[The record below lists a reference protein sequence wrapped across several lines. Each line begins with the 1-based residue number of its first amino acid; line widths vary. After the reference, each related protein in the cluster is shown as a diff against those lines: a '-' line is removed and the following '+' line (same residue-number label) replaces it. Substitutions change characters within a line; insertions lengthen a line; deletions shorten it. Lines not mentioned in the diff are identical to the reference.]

1 MKMGSLRIRDSMDGG
16 SVVYTG
22 RVTMR
27 GLIIDYAGVLEG
39 PTADAESWKLLLSE
53 LRMNGIGIAILSNS
67 DSFDVPA
74 DLARWKETDYVDEI
88 VLSSEIGVEKPD
100 FEAFYAAARA
110 LGEDHKDCV
119 CVDDSIEDV
128 HAAVQAGLI
137 AVLHTAYERTEAQLR
152 PLFNLH

>member
-74 DLARWKETDYVDEI
+74 DLARWKETGYVDEI
-88 VLSSEIGVEKPD
+88 LS
-100 FEAFYAAARA
+100 
-110 LGEDHKDCV
+110 
-119 CVDDSIEDV
+119 
-128 HAAVQAGLI
+128 LI
-137 AVLHTAYERTEAQLR
+137 HI
-152 PLFNLH
+152 